1 MLKIDRYIM
10 QQFLAGIFPVL
21 LLLIAL
27 FSFMALAEELEEV
40 GRGDFT
46 LPDALMV
53 VFLTTP
59 KRIVELLPVTALLGG
74 LLGLGAM
81 ANHHELMAIRTSG
94 LSKRRI
100 ALTVTVLAI
109 FLAVFITALQFSVVP
124 GFERE
129 AAQLRGK
136 SLHGT
141 EKGSGS
147 TGAFW
152 TRNGAY
158 FIRVNAVK
166 FDRTL
171 ADIEIYATDVNGRLV
186 QLIQATSADYAG
198 DDNWLLSGV
207 VQSEL
212 QDTRTPETQAWGTKV
227 RETAGDTLLWKDLLS
242 AEQASILM
250 LPLEALAPSDLVK
263 TIANLKRNQLDT
275 HNYEV
280 VLWQQVSLLPSL
292 VAMALLSLPFLLGSV
307 RSVSAGQRVMI
318 GGLIGIGF
326 YLIQQL
332 SGHLAGILGMNPLL
346 VILTPPF
353 ILLAVAIAAIR
364 RRSL

>member
-10 QQFLAGIFPVL
+10 QRFLAGIFPVL
-21 LLLIAL
+21 LLLLAL
-27 FSFMALAEELEEV
+27 FSFMALAEELEQV
-40 GRGDFT
+40 GRGNFT

-81 ANHHELMAIRTSG
+81 ANSRELIAIRTSG

-100 ALTVTVLAI
+100 AQTVTI
-109 FLAVFITALQFSVVP
+109 LAVFLGISITILQFSVVP

-136 SLHGT
+136 SLQGT
-141 EKGSGS
+141 EKGPGS

-152 TRNGAY
+152 TRNGSF
-158 FIRVNAVK
+158 FIRVNEVK

-171 ADIEIYATDVNGRLV
+171 ADIEIYTADSRGRLA
-186 QLIQATSADYAG
+186 QLTQASSADYAG

-207 VQSEL
+207 VLSEL
-212 QDTRTPETQAWGTKV
+212 QQTKV
-227 RETAGDTLLWKDLLS
+227 QETVQESMLWKGLLS
-242 AEQASILM
+242 AEQASVLV
-250 LPLEALAPSDLVK
+250 LPLEALAPNDLVK
-263 TIANLKRNQLDT
+263 TIANLRRNQLDT
-275 HNYEV
+275 HEYEI
-280 VLWQQVSLLPSL
+280 VLWQQISLLPGL
-292 VAMALLSLPFLLGSV
+292 LAMALLSLPFLLDSV
-307 RSVSAGQRVMI
+307 RSVSASQRVML

-326 YLIQQL
+326 YLVQQL
-332 SGHLAGILGMNPLL
+332 SGQLAGILGMNPSL

-353 ILLAVAIAAIR
+353 ILLALAIAAIR
-364 RRSL
+364 HRSL

>member
-10 QQFLAGIFPVL
+10 QQFLMGILPVL

-46 LPDALMV
+46 LADALMV

-81 ANHHELMAIRTSG
+81 ANHRELIAIRTSG
-94 LSKRRI
+94 LSKRRV
-100 ALTVTVLAI
+100 AQTVSVLAI
-109 FLAVFITALQFSVVP
+109 FLGIFITILQFAVVP

-136 SLHGT
+136 SLQGS
-141 EKGSGS
+141 EKGPGS

-152 TRNGAY
+152 TRNGSY
-158 FIRVNAVK
+158 FIRVNAVR

-171 ADIEIYATDVNGRLV
+171 ADIEIYSTDANGRLGQLV
-186 QLIQATSADYAG
+186 QASSADYAG

-212 QDTRTPETQAWGTKV
+212 QKTKAHETRV
-227 RETAGDTLLWKDLLS
+227 RETAGESMLWEDLLS
-242 AEQASILM
+242 AEQASVLM
-250 LPLEALAPSDLVK
+250 LPLQALAPNDLVK
-263 TIANLKRNQLDT
+263 TIANLRRNQLDT
-275 HNYEV
+275 HAYEI
-280 VLWQQVSLLPSL
+280 VLWQQVSLLPAL
-292 VAMALLSLPFLLGSV
+292 LAMALLSLPFLLGSV

-326 YLIQQL
+326 YLVQQL
-332 SGHLAGILGMNPLL
+332 SGHLAGILGMNPSF
-346 VILTPPF
+346 VILTPPL

-364 RRSL
+364 HRSL

>member
-21 LLLIAL
+21 LLLVAL

-46 LPDALMV
+46 MPDALMV

-81 ANHHELMAIRTSG
+81 ANHRELMAIRTNG

-100 ALTVTVLAI
+100 ALTVAM
-109 FLAVFITALQFSVVP
+109 LAVFLGIFITILQFSVVP

-136 SLHGT
+136 SLEGT
-141 EKGSGS
+141 EKGPGS
-147 TGAFW
+147 AGAFW
-152 TRNGAY
+152 TRHGAY
-158 FIRVNAVK
+158 FIRVNAVR

-171 ADIEIYATDVNGRLV
+171 ADIEIYATDSNGRLL
-186 QLIQATSADYAG
+186 QLIQASSADYAG

-207 VQSEL
+207 VHSEL
-212 QDTRTPETQAWGTKV
+212 QQTKV
-227 RETAGDTLLWKDLLS
+227 RETSAETMLWKDLLS
-242 AEQASILM
+242 AEQASVLM

-263 TIANLKRNQLDT
+263 TIANLKSNQLDT
-275 HNYEV
+275 HTYEI
-280 VLWQQVSLLPSL
+280 VLWQQVSLLPGL
-292 VAMALLSLPFLLGSV
+292 LAMALMSLPFLLGSV

-326 YLIQQL
+326 YLVQQL
-332 SGHLAGILGMNPLL
+332 SGHLAGILGMNPSL
-346 VILTPPF
+346 VILTPSLV
-353 ILLAVAIAAIR
+353 LLAVAIAAIR
-364 RRSL
+364 HRSL